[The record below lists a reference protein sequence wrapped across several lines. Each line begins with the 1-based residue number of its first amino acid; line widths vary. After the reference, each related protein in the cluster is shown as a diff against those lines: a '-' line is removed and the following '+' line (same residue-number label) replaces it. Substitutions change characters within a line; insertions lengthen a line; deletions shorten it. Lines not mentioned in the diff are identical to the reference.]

1 MPKAPDP
8 IDVKVGAKIR
18 ARRRL
23 VGMTQERLAA
33 ILGVTFQQIQ
43 KYEKGTNRV
52 SASRLQTLA
61 GALQTPVWHFFPDS
75 GHSMLALAPASAER
89 IHSVPGFARCGRIY
103 CSQMAFDNPQRSR
116 VISCLKLASARCCAS
131 SWVRTPLISP

>member
-75 GHSMLALAPASAER
+75 GHDEVAENSDDEIAHFLKSNEGRDLNVAFAMIASPDVRRRIVGLVKSLAREAEKMRSAAP
-89 IHSVPGFARCGRIY
+89 
-103 CSQMAFDNPQRSR
+103 
-116 VISCLKLASARCCAS
+116 
-131 SWVRTPLISP
+131 

>member
-33 ILGVTFQQIQ
+33 TLGVTFQQIQ

-61 GALQTPVWHFFPDS
+61 GALQAPVWHFFPDS
-75 GHSMLALAPASAER
+75 GHQDAAEKSDDEIAHFLKSNEGRDLNVAFAMIASPDVRRRIVGLVKSLAREAEKMRSAAP
-89 IHSVPGFARCGRIY
+89 
-103 CSQMAFDNPQRSR
+103 
-116 VISCLKLASARCCAS
+116 
-131 SWVRTPLISP
+131 